1 MKTGQKSHDILSN
14 KDTKQENDV
23 AKREND
29 RYQNKTKKIRPKRN
43 DFRPVHATSYLLFRT
58 NKSQIYIVFTVTV
71 V

>member
-1 MKTGQKSHDILSN
+1 MTLLKEKMTDI
-14 KDTKQENDV
+14 KTKQ
-23 AKREND
+23 
-29 RYQNKTKKIRPKRN
+29 KKLRPRRN